1 MTRRIVGDL
10 GCLIIAAAMAA
21 RAQEPK
27 PAPPPGMP
35 AAAGVYYRQG
45 SDKWVKLD
53 PAFVDESKIKGMGAY
68 MQTEG
73 LTSLGLNYVYLGISA
88 PLRISE
94 PRPVFYLRAVAP
106 AAEVQ
111 LVRLTQGKE
120 NRTVHTS
127 STEVSIGNKGGFKRS
142 EIRQLATDVFSDGS
156 FSVTPVQGLKP
167 GEYLLALGSAMKG
180 FDFAVTTGMR

>member
-1 MTRRIVGDL
+1 
-10 GCLIIAAAMAA
+10 
-21 RAQEPK
+21 
-27 PAPPPGMP
+27 MP
-35 AAAGVYYRQG
+35 QAAGVYYRQ
-45 SDKWVKLD
+45 SPERWIKLD

-68 MQTEG
+68 MQTDG

-88 PLRISE
+88 PLKISI
-94 PRPVFYLRAVAP
+94 PRPVFYLRGVAP

-127 STEVSIGNKGGFKRS
+127 SPEVSVGNKGGFKRS
-142 EIRQLATDVFSDGS
+142 EIRQLETVVFSDGS
-156 FSVTPVQGLKP
+156 FSVAPEQDLKP

-180 FDFAVTTGMR
+180 FDFAITSGRR